1 MRREDVGFDFRY
13 VNGALEAL
21 ESGRVS
27 SALNRLGCLPAIDHL
42 RRHIDRFGVQQVPE
56 GPALVAQLL
65 EPMEG
70 QPRLLPGIR
79 RTIRAACKSARNR
92 DGWAGELLRML
103 PEAHRFS
110 QATLYFTLGYDV
122 GVVSDRW
129 SGSVNLAHPY
139 LMANPRHVEYFII
152 HELHHVGFLAYHD
165 LPRIRDIRSREELR
179 DLVQGLVHLEGLGTY
194 APWRL
199 RQRDETL
206 DAVPDYVTL
215 QDDTAMADLE
225 VRFWQLYRGLDDL
238 PDEVDPET
246 VIHQLTLFGDQHK
259 LFHLVGCRFA
269 QRIHHLYGL
278 KRLHTTILDDS
289 EGFVRLAGK

>member
-1 MRREDVGFDFRY
+1 MRGEGVGFDFRY

-27 SALNRLGCLPAIDHL
+27 CALNRLGCLPAIDHL
-42 RRHIDRFGVQQVPE
+42 RRHVDRFGVQQVPD

-65 EPMEG
+65 EPVKG
-70 QPRLLPGIR
+70 HPKLLPGIR
-79 RTIRAACKSARNR
+79 RAIRAACESARNR
-92 DGWAGELLRML
+92 DRWTWELLRML

-129 SGSVNLAHPY
+129 SASVNLAHPY
-139 LMANPRHVEYFII
+139 LMENPRHVEYFII

-165 LPRIRDIRSREELR
+165 LPRIRDIRSREQLR

-199 RQRDETL
+199 RQKDETL

-215 QDDTAMADLE
+215 QDDTTMADLE
-225 VRFWQLYRGLDDL
+225 IRFWQLYRGLDDL

-278 KRLHTTILDDS
+278 KRLRATIPGNS
-289 EGFVRLAGK
+289 EGFVRLAHP

>member
-1 MRREDVGFDFRY
+1 MQSEDIGFDFSY

-21 ESGRVS
+21 ESGKVS
-27 SALNRLGCLPAIDHL
+27 CALHRLGYLPAIDHL
-42 RRHIDRFGVQQVPE
+42 RRHMDRFGVQQVPE

-65 EPMEG
+65 EPVANRSEI
-70 QPRLLPGIR
+70 LPGIR
-79 RTIRAACKSARNR
+79 QAIKAAHESVRDRNR
-92 DGWAGELLRML
+92 WVGELLRLL
-103 PEAHRFS
+103 PEGHRFP

-122 GVVSDRW
+122 GVVSDQW
-129 SGSVNLAHPY
+129 SASVNLAHPY
-139 LMANPRHVEYFII
+139 LMENPRHVEYFLI

-165 LPRIRDIRSREELR
+165 LPRVRDIRSREGLR
-179 DLVQGLVHLEGLGTY
+179 ALVQGLVHLEGLGTY

-206 DAVPDYVTL
+206 DAFPDYVTL

-225 VRFWQLYRGLDDL
+225 VQFWHLYRGLDDL
-238 PDEVDPET
+238 PDEVDRET